1 MAVDYAKKQP
11 PKRKSAPKRKK
22 TPAPKPRGGAV
33 RVTTE
38 RAVSRRRLAITIIV
52 VVAFVALLVML
63 RQHQSRVPEAPRPE
77 RVQQEE
83 PLPELPEERWRYHE
97 ELQTREV
104 EVVVPERAASQPR
117 LIQCASFRNEQDAE
131 SMRAQIAFLG
141 LEAQVRATQGTSGM
155 WYRVILGPFEN
166 QRAAQRTNHQ
176 LQRGGIYR
184 CEIWNWTE

>member
-1 MAVDYAKKQP
+1 MAVDYAKKQA

-22 TPAPKPRGGAV
+22 AAAAKSRGGAV
-33 RVTTE
+33 RVQTE
-38 RAVSRRRLAITIIV
+38 RAVSRRR
-52 VVAFVALLVML
+52 FVLTLVLLVGFIALLVAL
-63 RQHQSRVPEAPRPE
+63 KYRQAEETPVVTPQ
-77 RVQQEE
+77 VQQED
-83 PLPELPEERWRYHE
+83 PLPELPQERWRYPE
-97 ELQTREV
+97 ELESKEV
-104 EVVVPERAASQPR
+104 EVIVPERAESQPR
-117 LIQCASFRNEQDAE
+117 LIQCASFRSAEDAE

-176 LQRGGIYR
+176 LQRGGVYR